1 MLKLLLLL
9 LTVVSQFQ
17 ARSQYCHDCQV
28 IINQCK
34 GYFKNDFLAVTQ
46 ISLIEELNRLCDQ
59 NFAGYDNQQCKLVAG
74 DKATQIL
81 NDLRH
86 GSSAQKTCAHLQFYY
101 CFGTEYRRGSQ
112 QLVVDDI
119 PYADMLEFMRC
130 IFYCPYRKHLTT
142 ANVVSVLRIA
152 NRFEMRMVVARCE
165 AFVENAAKN
174 LDQNKLLQVAQAVK
188 ECDPN
193 STTMTIL
200 VDRLASLSDK
210 DLSAMQFNDVSG
222 DIVANVFTHRLNT
235 KEKGKKRYCTLISLT
250 FLRPTG
256 AAIRSKTGQ
265 PRGRRDRLNGESQ
278 EVEKQRELA
287 GQGGESPKRG
297 KGTKECRQK
306 QAEGRGEAG
315 QEAAKAKDGDAGDP
329 RILNKDSVVKVD
341 HDKIVWKDGDQQVK
355 LTLTN
360 GSKERRAFK
369 MRCSDNSYFRID
381 PVYGYIEAKKT
392 AVIVITLAKPLNVL
406 QKIKVES
413 MAVGDSET
421 RDARDVLKD
430 APGNAMQF
438 THVEVYPVGTHLPSS
453 PSPSPSPVNRIAK
466 DVSGK

>member
-1 MLKLLLLL
+1 
-9 LTVVSQFQ
+9 
-17 ARSQYCHDCQV
+17 
-28 IINQCK
+28 
-34 GYFKNDFLAVTQ
+34 
-46 ISLIEELNRLCDQ
+46 
-59 NFAGYDNQQCKLVAG
+59 
-74 DKATQIL
+74 
-81 NDLRH
+81 
-86 GSSAQKTCAHLQFYY
+86 
-101 CFGTEYRRGSQ
+101 
-112 QLVVDDI
+112 
-119 PYADMLEFMRC
+119 MLEFMRC

-235 KEKGKKRYCTLISLT
+235 KEKGKKRYCTLMKSKSKGNSQAKEVKA
-250 FLRPTG
+250 PKG
-256 AAIRSKTGQ
+256 AKAPKSADKNK
-265 PRGRRDRLNGESQ
+265 P
-278 EVEKQRELA
+278 K
-287 GQGGESPKRG
+287 GGEKKR
-297 KGTKECRQK
+297 KEKSK
-306 QAEGRGEAG
+306 QASVQPPPTPPDKIQDRTFDVTQQFDLDEVLRQEEEALFRANCKEKLKEEAEERLK

-438 THVEVYPVGTHLPSS
+438 THVEVQ
-453 PSPSPSPVNRIAK
+453 
-466 DVSGK
+466 